1 MKSNHQHINQDSGD
15 VEYYTPIEIVNA
27 ARTVM
32 GSIDLDPAS
41 SPIANERVK
50 AVKFFSSNGLGQ
62 DWFGNVWMNHPF
74 DRFENPKWIAK
85 IVSEFNRGHIKQA
98 CCITFASTSE
108 KWFQPLL
115 NFPQCFLH
123 PRTNYFLP
131 DGTLKKGVT
140 KGSVVTYLTG
150 GGIQKFAETF
160 NQFGVC
166 K

>member
-98 CCITFASTSE
+98 CCITFASTT
-108 KWFQPLL
+108 FRAQYTLFLL
-115 NFPQCFLH
+115 CYSNKFPTSCDPSKLLS
-123 PRTNYFLP
+123 R
-131 DGTLKKGVT
+131 DR
-140 KGSVVTYLTG
+140 
-150 GGIQKFAETF
+150 
-160 NQFGVC
+160 
-166 K
+166 